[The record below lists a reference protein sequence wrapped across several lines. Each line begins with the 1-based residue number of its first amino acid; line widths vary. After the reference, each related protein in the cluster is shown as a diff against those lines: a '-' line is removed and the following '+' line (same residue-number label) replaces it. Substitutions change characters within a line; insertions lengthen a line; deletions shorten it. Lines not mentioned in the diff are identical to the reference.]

1 MITSKQQNGR
11 ISFQNQ
17 VKAIL
22 VKRPDSKTPDLDFRP
37 RLRAINLMNASRGG
51 ESDGQ
56 NREET
61 AETLEVELTETVE

>member
-1 MITSKQQNGR
+1 
-11 ISFQNQ
+11 
-17 VKAIL
+17 L